1 MITQIFAS
9 HDAMSAASA
18 RRIAEHIRKY
28 PTGLICLAAG
38 FTQVETLE
46 KLVDIV
52 RDERIA
58 VEGLSLIGLD
68 EWLGYGA
75 GDQGS
80 CYTFHH
86 RYAIDPLGLTPQQVF
101 LFDGR
106 DKDTARAMKDAD
118 AYIDRHGGIS
128 LTVLGVGLNGHLGFN
143 EPGCDPLSR
152 SHVVELAQTSRDIS
166 GKYFGTRVPVT
177 HGITLGMKDLF
188 ASRDVLVQCTGAHKA
203 DIMKKLHSMPAPDRS
218 VPVSHIKALGHSCTL
233 MMDRDSAAGI
243 TA

>member
-1 MITQIFAS
+1 MITKVLDS
-9 HDAMSAASA
+9 HNAMSADSA
-18 RRIAEHIRKY
+18 RRIADHIAAHPK
-28 PTGLICLAAG
+28 GLICLAAG

-46 KLVDIV
+46 KLQDIV
-52 RDERIA
+52 RREHIPVCD
-58 VEGLSLIGLD
+58 LPFIGLD
-68 EWLGYGA
+68 EWLGYGQ

-86 RYAIDPLGLTPQQVF
+86 KHFIGPLGLRPGQVF

-106 DKDTARAMKDAD
+106 DTDPRRACRDAD

-143 EPGCDPLSR
+143 EPGSDPQAR

-166 GKYFGTRVPVT
+166 GKYFGQRVPVT

-188 ASRDVLVQCTGAHKA
+188 QAGQVLVQCTGAHKA
-203 DIMKKLHSMPAPDRS
+203 DIMARLHRMPAPDRG
-218 VPVSHIKALGHSCTL
+218 VPVSWITALGDACTL
-233 MMDRDSAAGI
+233 LMDRDSAAGI
-243 TA
+243 SA